1 MAEKELKK
9 MSRTELIE
17 IIYAL
22 QQSELALKEEN
33 AALQEKLDDKIV
45 KIKNSGSIAEAVIVL
60 NNIFQKAQDTADEYV
75 ESVYAAQ
82 ANAKEDTEKV
92 LAEAQA
98 KADRIIRD
106 AEKRKSELE
115 KETEQ
120 EVTKKWEL
128 FDNKVNEILSA
139 HFALKE
145 LLEERA
151 NEGK

>member
-33 AALQEKLDDKIV
+33 AALQAKLDDKIV
-45 KIKNSGSIAEAVIVL
+45 KIENAGSIAEAVIVL
-60 NNIFQKAQDTADEYV
+60 NNIFQKAQDTADEYI
-75 ESVYAAQ
+75 ESVHAAQ
-82 ANAKEDTEKV
+82 ANAKEDTERV
-92 LAEAQA
+92 LAEAQE
-98 KADRIIRD
+98 KADRMIKD
-106 AEKRKSELE
+106 AEKRRKTIE